1 MDATEGMK
9 KAIEQLRKDTDETI
23 NRLHNEIKESK
34 STRQRRKA
42 EQHRT
47 E

>member
-1 MDATEGMK
+1 K

-23 NRLHNEIKESK
+23 NRLHNEIKASK
-34 STRQRRKA
+34 AARQKRKD